1 MVHAKFDS
9 MKLLPTDRGNLGLK
23 KTRTSKSK
31 TISLKSLIF
40 SSSRSFGINPQYQVT
55 VGKKGGEPILLLI
68 SLDQIASHRL
78 AMGMEKY
85 PIGESRLNCLL
96 S

>member
-1 MVHAKFDS
+1 

-85 PIGESRLNCLL
+85 PIGECRLNCLL

>member
-1 MVHAKFDS
+1 
-9 MKLLPTDRGNLGLK
+9 
-23 KTRTSKSK
+23 
-31 TISLKSLIF
+31 
-40 SSSRSFGINPQYQVT
+40 VT

-85 PIGESRLNCLL
+85 PIGESRLHCLL